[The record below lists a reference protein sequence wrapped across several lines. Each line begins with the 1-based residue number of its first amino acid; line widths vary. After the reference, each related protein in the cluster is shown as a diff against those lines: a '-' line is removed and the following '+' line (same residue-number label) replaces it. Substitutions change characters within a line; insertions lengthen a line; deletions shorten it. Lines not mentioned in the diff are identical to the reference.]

1 MIEEEVVNQDAAGP
15 GLFDQSLKRNFK
27 QIREDRADLMKKS
40 TRALYKREIDDLYT
54 ELDTLEVDRN
64 NLLDFAGDSTTHVLN
79 PSDFDAKNF
88 ISRDK
93 SLTMKAREISI
104 QIEEYTKRFNS
115 LFGLKYKREF

>member
-1 MIEEEVVNQDAAGP
+1 MAEEAVEVQNP

-64 NLLDFAGDSTTHVLN
+64 NLLDFAGDSTTRIIS

-88 ISRDK
+88 IGKDK
-93 SLTMKAREISI
+93 QLTMRAREIRI
-104 QIEEYTKRFNS
+104 QIEEFTERFKS
-115 LFGLKYKREF
+115 LFGAEYKREF